1 MENHPLFSMKS
12 KWMASLTSLHIIL
25 LVIALSAAEL
35 AFGQDYVLL
44 ANGESLKG
52 HVTSFNQT
60 CIKFRRDSQDKSM
73 KLTADQIDHLQTGN
87 RIYYSKKIITVN
99 TKEAATISQLL
110 RVVSWGRI
118 KVYKHMVRSSR
129 YRIGNYYL
137 EKDDSGLILVGTSTG
152 SAWIRNDNYA
162 MLAGIT
168 KEVENLFADH
178 PDLNARFIADGHHER
193 GRVIL
198 KFVQEYNQSYQA
210 SNSQNDKTNGH

>member
-1 MENHPLFSMKS
+1 MK
-12 KWMASLTSLHIIL
+12 ASLHIIL
-25 LVIALSAAEL
+25 LMIIVSAPEL

-44 ANGESLKG
+44 ANGESFKG
-52 HVTSFNQT
+52 HLTSFNQSF
-60 CIKFRRDSQDKSM
+60 IRFRIDSREESM
-73 KLTADQIDHLQTGN
+73 KLTADQINHLQNGN
-87 RIYYSKKIITVN
+87 RIYYSKKIIAVN
-99 TKEAATISQLL
+99 TREAATISQLL

-118 KVYKHMVRSSR
+118 KVYRHMVRSGR

-137 EKDDSGLILVGTSTG
+137 EKDDSGLILVGANTG
-152 SAWIRNDNYA
+152 SAWIRNNSYA

-178 PDLNARFIADGHHER
+178 PDLNERFIADGRHER